1 MRFSSKA
8 VSAALAAAFGMA
20 KFFGTLPCA
29 FAAPLAAGSQADG
42 QISASPIS
50 PLLASDFS
58 PYALAFGLYRRV
70 IEPVS
75 MTVAATGLGVA
86 ATMGVKNLAEA
97 HHRNRKAAQNFVEDG
112 YKGEY
117 ERDKDKDTKRINHYE
132 AHPSKNCYAV
142 CGGQKTL
149 SPADCSKKKFRSELS
164 LYRRAIEYLFEDD
177 DAWDENAVDADSAI
191 DVDYAV
197 EDALKKS
204 PLSSERPLRP
214 YQKKALE
221 RTNTT
226 PKTYKGAPAKASTSS
241 TTPAKAATPA
251 KGAASSGKEA
261 AAAPAKKSWNP
272 FSKSSSSSS
281 SAKDDSAGS
290 SKKSSLLS
298 SLNPFKSK
306 APNPDEVKHVKVG
319 GGLLNKFR
327 PAEKMRA
334 SAQRKVDAQVAAG
347 GCAVVHNK
355 INGQHAADHRFSSES
370 VSAALAAPFGS
381 TADGETSVSPI
392 SPQLA
397 STSNFSPNA
406 LVSGLYRRVVSS
418 SARRSPVLAWALP
431 G

>member
-1 MRFSSKA
+1 
-8 VSAALAAAFGMA
+8 
-20 KFFGTLPCA
+20 
-29 FAAPLAAGSQADG
+29 
-42 QISASPIS
+42 
-50 PLLASDFS
+50 
-58 PYALAFGLYRRV
+58 
-70 IEPVS
+70 
-75 MTVAATGLGVA
+75 MTITATGLGVA

-204 PLSSERPLRP
+204 PLSSESPLRP

-261 AAAPAKKSWNP
+261 AAAPAKN
-272 FSKSSSSSS
+272 SSSS

-290 SKKSSLLS
+290 SKKSSVVVVK
-298 SLNPFKSK
+298 PFKSK

-355 INGQHAADHRFSSES
+355 INGQHVLQFAP
-370 VSAALAAPFGS
+370 SA
-381 TADGETSVSPI
+381 
-392 SPQLA
+392 QLQ
-397 STSNFSPNA
+397 F
-406 LVSGLYRRVVSS
+406 
-418 SARRSPVLAWALP
+418 
-431 G
+431 